1 MRHKSY
7 SIKINSTVAQAD
19 KQLGIV
25 AIDANVDWD
34 NFLDFSTWLIT
45 LLDAQFISHE
55 LGADLHRVYLD
66 FEDTRLFIT
75 FEDTSG
81 SLWLELEQK
90 KDTDVLEFIITL
102 LKSHE

>member
-1 MRHKSY
+1 MPHKSY
-7 SIKINSTVAQAD
+7 SIKINSTVAQPD

-25 AIDANVDWD
+25 TIKADVDWD

-55 LGADLHRVYLD
+55 LGADLHRVYFD

-81 SLWLELEQK
+81 SLWLELDQK
-90 KDTDVLEFIITL
+90 KDADVLVFITTL
-102 LKSHE
+102 LKNHE